1 MLSPSTA
8 PSITSLVKLSS
19 PQTATDCMPLIKESG
34 AKYEE
39 PTTKLELVSA
49 TMYGFG
55 LIKFKL
61 AINPESNN
69 TVKLLP
75 VGRFVYGSG
84 RSH

>member
-1 MLSPSTA
+1 MLRREIL
-8 PSITSLVKLSS
+8 SINCTSIYIGETIVTPNGNRLH
-19 PQTATDCMPLIKESG
+19 ALIKESG
-34 AKYEE
+34 AKYAE

-75 VGRFVYGSG
+75 
-84 RSH
+84 